1 MPSSWATYIYF
12 ILAILLGLS
21 IPAALQQLQGVFV
34 PKRGAPQPESDS
46 KASSL
51 EQRKINLRYFI
62 AILAATTFLVL
73 FFLIIPVL
81 QTLISDRGHHAAV
94 LVLSALA
101 VFVLSTLAY
110 SIRKKDLSWGSGTPE
125 EEDVL

>member
-12 ILAILLGLS
+12 IFALSLGLLV
-21 IPAALQQLQGVFV
+21 PAALRRAQGFFH
-34 PKRGAPQPESDS
+34 PQGAEPREQKSKS
-46 KASSL
+46 KASH
-51 EQRKINLRYFI
+51 EHRKINLRYFI

-81 QTLISDRGHHAAV
+81 QTLISDRGHHSAV

-101 VFVLSTLAY
+101 VFALSTLAY

-125 EEDVL
+125 EEDIQ

>member
-12 ILAILLGLS
+12 ILAILLGLLV
-21 IPAALQQLQGVFV
+21 PAALQQVQGLFV
-34 PKRGAPQPESDS
+34 EKREAPKAPETV
-46 KASSL
+46 SSTGV

-62 AILAATTFLVL
+62 AILAATTLLVL

-81 QTLISDRGHHAAV
+81 QTLISDRGHHSAV

-110 SIRKKDLSWGSGTPE
+110 SIRKKDLSWGSGTPD
-125 EEDVL
+125 EEDVQ